1 MGWVTWAACVRF
13 LGTAVGVFGTG
24 YIAEHRR
31 SHGSLQELARWQ
43 RAGGLC
49 RLAVLVPGG
58 GRAACVLRCVAYL
71 VRTCTYDIRLVG
83 LCNERVYEGVGS

>member
-31 SHGSLQELARWQ
+31 SHGSLQELVHP
-43 RAGGLC
+43 L
-49 RLAVLVPGG
+49 LVPGG
-58 GRAACVLRCVAYL
+58 GRAARAG
-71 VRTCTYDIRLVG
+71 RLV
-83 LCNERVYEGVGS
+83 CYVA